1 MKTNIDSGIFKDSK
15 KLSLRNAKQLMRK
28 GFSKYQILEN
38 HRKMYQSR
46 YLNGNNRLM
55 VEPKVITIIK
65 SGEIEVRDNPDFP
78 STMDSAT
85 LEMVAP
91 ALHEKQQQLNQAIEI
106 NHGKVEK
113 FNMELQEI
121 EEINQEEKKK
131 FINDLEQRQVLS
143 PAEYKHGPPTRSSIF
158 LLIVLLGLVVI
169 GELASLFFPIG
180 NFLGIDLSMN
190 LIEALGIDP
199 AKSIL
204 TFCFSLILFGM
215 LLLIVDLIIRIGQEL
230 LNKLENQRIGE
241 DPGRHMKSTNGVPV
255 EEAIIIDE
263 H

>member
-1 MKTNIDSGIFKDSK
+1 MKNIIDNGIFKDSDT
-15 KLSLRNAKQLMRK
+15 LSLRNAKELMRK

-55 VEPKVITIIK
+55 VEPKIITITK
-65 SGEIEVRDNPDFP
+65 TGEIEVRENPDFP

-85 LEMVAP
+85 LQMVAP

-131 FINDLEQRQVLS
+131 LINDLEQRQVLS
-143 PAEYKHGPPTRSSIF
+143 PAEYKKGPPARSSII
-158 LLIVLLGLVVI
+158 LLTILLGLVII

-180 NFLGIDLSMN
+180 NFLGIDLSIN
-190 LIEALGIDP
+190 FIEAIGTDP
-199 AKSIL
+199 AKAIL

-215 LLLIVDLIIRIGQEL
+215 LLLIVDLIIRTGQEL
-230 LNKLENQRIGE
+230 LKKLENQRIKE
-241 DPGRHMKSTNGVPV
+241 EPTRHMNPTTEVPV
-255 EEAIIIDE
+255 EEAIILNE
-263 H
+263 N